1 MMQHPVAFSHV
12 ECHFGNAIK
21 KPNHLLVQLFH
32 MFSIKFGGAAFHFS
46 TTFTQHKF
54 LNINDGN
61 SPSHANQLLQIVTRY

>member
-1 MMQHPVAFSHV
+1 MMQHPVAFYHV

-32 MFSIKFGGAAFHFS
+32 MFSIKFGGATFHFS
-46 TTFTQHKF
+46 

-61 SPSHANQLLQIVTRY
+61 SPSHANQLFQIATGY